1 MARLFV
7 VKKSSSLFILLCVWL
22 VFSSVPY
29 PVHAQAE
36 IEPGE
41 SGPQG
46 PTVNPPATTIPST
59 AVAPATPSSG
69 GFVPLTNLPG
79 LPDDTGKRTLADYIN
94 VLFRLSIGIGALIA
108 VIKITFA
115 GIKYMGTDSFSS
127 KEEAKKDITGA
138 LFGLLIM
145 LSTVVILQL
154 IYPNILNINVLQKL
168 EPVEVQTSSGT
179 GGPVQTGAGT
189 TLNLPNGQNCVDPRN
204 CSSGYCKPPATGQMS
219 EQNAG
224 TCQAAPTQSGL
235 PKDAECNAGQ
245 QPNPCVAPLK
255 CTTTL
260 TPCTTNVTGFC
271 GKSTCQP

>member
-1 MARLFV
+1 MQTFL
-7 VKKSSSLFILLCVWL
+7 KKNFLLLTIFLCVGFVSHGQL
-22 VFSSVPY
+22 SYVE
-29 PVHAQAE
+29 ATTE

-46 PTVNPPATTIPST
+46 PTVNPPATTTPST

-127 KEEAKKDITGA
+127 KEEAKKDITSA
-138 LFGLLIM
+138 LLGLLIM

-154 IYPNILNINVLQKL
+154 IYPDILNINVLQKL
-168 EPVEVQTSSGT
+168 EPVGVSTSQQAVQQAKEMVDVSEADRAARAAATAQRGETSLFALNIENSVSSILSGSVTREQTAFKERCDAREGRTERTAIWKGAGLTSRAVGYDMVCWGREPSSGT
-179 GGPVQTGAGT
+179 EPH
-189 TLNLPNGQNCVDPRN
+189 
-204 CSSGYCKPPATGQMS
+204 
-219 EQNAG
+219 
-224 TCQAAPTQSGL
+224 
-235 PKDAECNAGQ
+235 
-245 QPNPCVAPLK
+245 
-255 CTTTL
+255 
-260 TPCTTNVTGFC
+260 
-271 GKSTCQP
+271 